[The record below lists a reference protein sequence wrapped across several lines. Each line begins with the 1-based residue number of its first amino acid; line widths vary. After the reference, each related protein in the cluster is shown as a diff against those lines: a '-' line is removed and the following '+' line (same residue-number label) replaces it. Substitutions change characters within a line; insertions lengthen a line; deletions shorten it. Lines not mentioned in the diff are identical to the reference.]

1 MSDKTNTVDFR
12 STGELSIYKVEPV
25 DHPTTEIEQ
34 RLREAMD
41 GVTPGKWKAVVW
53 KHSGGSD
60 TVCIKDSRD
69 REIIAWPGFDGV
81 PCTKAEIRANARFI
95 AAARNNI
102 GALLDTIVS
111 LRSKLEEAEGA
122 RGWQPI
128 ETAPKDGQVVWAYL
142 YQSGIRAVRFGTA
155 EEWAELEGG
164 SPDEYEDCWVEAD
177 NESETWSPRWWLPYG
192 SLPLSPLASLREAD
206 HA

>member
-1 MSDKTNTVDFR
+1 MSD
-12 STGELSIYKVEPV
+12 
-25 DHPTTEIEQ
+25 IEQ

-122 RGWQPI
+122 RDRLMR
-128 ETAPKDGQVVWAYL
+128 AAYL
-142 YQSGIRAVRFGTA
+142 AGFHTSGEGYNA
-155 EEWAELEGG
+155 EYPFEG
-164 SPDEYEDCWVEAD
+164 EDIED
-177 NESETWSPRWWLPYG
+177 DKRWCEGRDLA
-192 SLPLSPLASLREAD
+192 LASLREAD